1 MMRMNKKILYIGN
14 NLTKKTKYPTT
25 LETLSNLLKLEN
37 YIVYVS
43 SSKVNKLFRLLDMCF
58 SVIYYRSKIDYLLI
72 DTYSTTNFYYAFF
85 TSQIARFFKIKYIPI
100 LHGGDLP
107 KRLIKSNFL
116 SKMLFNN
123 SYKNIAPSNYLKEE
137 FEKYG
142 FEVNFIPNTIE
153 IKQYPFK
160 KRKAYQPRLLWVRA
174 FKHIYNPILTIKVL
188 KLLKEKYP
196 DSILCMVGPFSDDS
210 YQETFDLI
218 KEYHLEDSVEFT
230 NVLLK
235 EEWHKKSIDYDIF
248 INTTNFDNTPISVL
262 EAMALGLPIV
272 STNVGGIPFLIN
284 HEIDGLLVEKNNEQ
298 QMYKA
303 IVSIINDVNSSLAAN
318 ARKKVEKFDWE
329 FVKNK
334 WLKILN

>member
-1 MMRMNKKILYIGN
+1 
-14 NLTKKTKYPTT
+14 
-25 LETLSNLLKLEN
+25 
-37 YIVYVS
+37 
-43 SSKVNKLFRLLDMCF
+43 
-58 SVIYYRSKIDYLLI
+58 
-72 DTYSTTNFYYAFF
+72 
-85 TSQIARFFKIKYIPI
+85 
-100 LHGGDLP
+100 
-107 KRLIKSNFL
+107 
-116 SKMLFNN
+116 
-123 SYKNIAPSNYLKEE
+123 
-137 FEKYG
+137 
-142 FEVNFIPNTIE
+142 
-153 IKQYPFK
+153 
-160 KRKAYQPRLLWVRA
+160 
-174 FKHIYNPILTIKVL
+174 
-188 KLLKEKYP
+188 
-196 DSILCMVGPFSDDS
+196 MVGPFSDDS